1 MKKLV
6 DKNIKFD
13 SLQSQVQFLMNKE
26 FSRIPYH
33 LILNEDF
40 FNNVTYLTPSDEYLE
55 MQALTRGISTDEL
68 QDEIFE
74 DYTINGDLYLCDD
87 YYIDNGNTCN
97 PDILYEC
104 GIVAFD
110 YKDEYFLCSIGY
122 GYDTTEKLG
131 KLFEH
136 LGFIK
141 YEEVE
146 EEEK

>member
-26 FSRIPYH
+26 FSRIPNH
-33 LILNEDF
+33 ILLGDDF
-40 FNNVTYLTPSDEYLE
+40 FSNVSYLYPSDEYQE
-55 MQALTRGISTDEL
+55 MQALTEGISIADFQERL
-68 QDEIFE
+68 WD

-122 GYDTTEKLG
+122 GYDTTENFG